1 MLALNINTMTAI
13 QKMMA
18 PETVSTDTRLHV
30 DIDIPTNAWYEEQS
44 NIEAL
49 SRLALEMA
57 WKSLDYPERDY
68 EVSLVLGDDEMQ
80 RALNSQYLGKDTS
93 TNVLSFP
100 SDETDTYDF
109 PLEASL
115 PLGDIIVAFE
125 TVKRECEQEE
135 VSFSDHFCH
144 LVVHGMLHLAG
155 FDHISSVEAEAMEA
169 LEIDILSKLG
179 INNPYADGILLDHG

>member
-1 MLALNINTMTAI
+1 MKPDRMN
-13 QKMMA
+13 
-18 PETVSTDTRLHV
+18 TDTSLHV
-30 DIDIPTNAWYEEQS
+30 DIDIRTNDWREQHN
-44 NIEAL
+44 NIEAI
-49 SRLALEMA
+49 SRQALEMA
-57 WKSLDYPERDY
+57 WAALDFPRRDY

-80 RALNSQYLGKDTS
+80 RALNHQYLGKDLS

-100 SDETDTYDF
+100 SDEANTCDF
-109 PLEASL
+109 PVEASL

-155 FDHISSVEAEAMEA
+155 FDHVLSVEAEAMEA